1 MHVSLF
7 IEKVNSLPEGSP
19 PKDLPSGLT
28 GSCAYVLCAK
38 DPGNVDIW
46 HFLASLM
53 VAGFCPQ
60 EGSLGERLAG
70 RQPTVSATVYGVC
83 KTVAGK

>member
-7 IEKVNSLPEGSP
+7 IEKVTSFPGP
-19 PKDLPSGLT
+19 AR
-28 GSCAYVLCAK
+28 SCACVLCAK
-38 DPGNVDIW
+38 DPENADIQ

-70 RQPTVSATVYGVC
+70 RQPTVSATVYGVR